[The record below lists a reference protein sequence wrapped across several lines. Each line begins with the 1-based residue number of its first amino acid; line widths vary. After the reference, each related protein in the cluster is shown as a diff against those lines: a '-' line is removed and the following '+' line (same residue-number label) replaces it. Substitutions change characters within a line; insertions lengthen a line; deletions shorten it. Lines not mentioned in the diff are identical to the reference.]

1 MAKETKEVELELIG
15 IAEVYYM
22 IHTDGFDY
30 NRVEEDGE
38 VFWYVDGDR
47 DPEWVIKDDLA
58 NDLEERFQILQQA
71 EFDKELMKRC
81 LTNEHTLQLLKDVM
95 NLGMGLRQDQL
106 NGFSDKS
113 GNELLAELIASRKA
127 KWIK

>member
-1 MAKETKEVELELIG
+1 MAKETKDVELELIG

-47 DPEWVIKDDLA
+47 DPEWAIKDDLA
-58 NDLEERFQILQQA
+58 DDLEERFQILQHA

-81 LTNEHTLQLLKDVM
+81 LTNEHTLELLKDVM

-113 GNELLAELIASRKA
+113 GNELLGELIASRKA